1 MKILI
6 LGSAGLLGSYVLSI
20 GKISG
25 FDVVGISRKKNRGFD
40 FNYESSIFSII
51 DTFQPN
57 VVINCVAITSF
68 DFCEEHFEEALKINC
83 STPVKIAEKCA
94 ELNIKFVHIS
104 TDHYYNGNGKR
115 QHEESDKVTIL
126 NKYAQTKYLA
136 EEGIKTFSNCLILR
150 TSIIG
155 RTSNGR
161 NFLDWIINALQNGD
175 RVGLYED
182 AFTSFIHCN
191 QLSKIIFE
199 LLLKNASG
207 LYNIGASEVFSKA
220 EFCILLAKEIEL
232 NLNYFLTKVTEQRIQ
247 RANSCGL
254 SSKLIQDRYTISIPT
269 MEDVVSQCV
278 IEWSTSSKK

>member
-1 MKILI
+1 MKILV
-6 LGSAGLLGSYVLSI
+6 LGSDGLLGSYVLSE

-25 FDVVGISRKKNRGFD
+25 LDIVGISRKKNVGFD

-51 DTFQPN
+51 ENFQPN

-68 DFCEEHFEEALKINC
+68 DFCEEYYEEALKINC

-104 TDHYYNGNGKR
+104 TDHYYNDDGRR
-115 QHEESDKVTIL
+115 QHSEFDKIIIL
-126 NKYAQTKYLA
+126 NKYAQTKYFA
-136 EEGIKTFSNCLILR
+136 EEEIKTFSNCLILR

-155 RTSNGR
+155 RTCNGR

-182 AFTSFIHCN
+182 AFTSFIHCS

-207 LYNIGASEVFSKA
+207 LYNLGASEVFSKA
-220 EFCILLAKEIEL
+220 EFCLLLAKEIKL
-232 NLNYFLTKVTEQRIQ
+232 NLDYFLTKVSEQPIK

-254 SSKLIQDRYTISIPT
+254 SSKLIQDHYTVSVPT
-269 MEDVVSQCV
+269 MEEVVSQCV
-278 IEWSTSSKK
+278 IEWSTLSEK